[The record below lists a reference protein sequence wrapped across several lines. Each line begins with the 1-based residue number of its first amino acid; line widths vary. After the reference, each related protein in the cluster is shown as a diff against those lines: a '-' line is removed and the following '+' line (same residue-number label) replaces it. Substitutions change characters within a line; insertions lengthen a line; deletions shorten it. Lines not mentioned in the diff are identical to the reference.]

1 MKVPRSAVIF
11 TEVIDVSST
20 SAMDVPVIANAVS
33 SFTAEGVGSVFTGLS
48 LTAAN
53 EVVITAE
60 SVPPDPS

>member
-1 MKVPRSAVIF
+1 
-11 TEVIDVSST
+11 
-20 SAMDVPVIANAVS
+20 MDVPVIANAVS